1 MLIPRAVTAPYSAP
15 IKCRTKNA
23 TKFEQ
28 LGKKLQLSNSENNIK
43 DPAPVVQRVDNA
55 IRWIN
60 FNPADNAIV
69 FPNTYPLDG
78 DLSGR

>member
-15 IKCRTKNA
+15 IKCRTKNG

-28 LGKKLQLSNSENNIK
+28 LGKKLQLSNSESNIK
-43 DPAPVVQRVDNA
+43 HPASVVQRVDNA
-55 IRWIN
+55 ICWIN
-60 FNPADNAIV
+60 FNPPDNAIV
-69 FPNTYPLDG
+69 SPNTYPLDG

>member
-15 IKCRTKNA
+15 IKCHSKNG
-23 TKFEQ
+23 TKFGQ
-28 LGKKLQLSNSENNIK
+28 LGKKLQLSNSESNIK
-43 DPAPVVQRVDNA
+43 HPASVVQRVDNA
-55 IRWIN
+55 ICWIN

-69 FPNTYPLDG
+69 FPHTYPLNG

>member
-15 IKCRTKNA
+15 IKCCTKNA

-28 LGKKLQLSNSENNIK
+28 LGKKLQLSNSANNIK

-55 IRWIN
+55 ICWIN
-60 FNPADNAIV
+60 FNPVDNAIV
-69 FPNTYPLDG
+69 SPNTYPLDG
-78 DLSGR
+78 DLFGR